1 MPNLSIEVV
10 YALAETQQVVSIR
23 VPAGTSANAAV
34 AMSGLLPEGSALVLG
49 LFGQRIPGNR
59 ILKEGDRVE
68 ILRPLASDPKEAR
81 RRRAKTRV

>member
-1 MPNLSIEVV
+1 MRSVSIEVI
-10 YALAETQQVVSIR
+10 YALAQTQQVVAMR
-23 VPAGTSANAAV
+23 VPAGTSADEAV
-34 AMSGLLPEGSALVLG
+34 VMSGLLAKDGVPAFG

-68 ILRPLASDPKEAR
+68 ILRPLAADPKDAR